1 MDEDKH
7 YVGYTLK
14 VMVMIKEKIME
25 APGYI

>member
-1 MDEDKH
+1 MDEDEH

-14 VMVMIKEKIME
+14 VMMMIKEKIME

>member
-1 MDEDKH
+1 MDEDEH

-14 VMVMIKEKIME
+14 VMMTMKEKIME